1 MITDNNKEALKEYF
15 KTRKDVA
22 FAFLFGS
29 QARGTA
35 TKLSDI
41 DIAVYFYPERRH
53 PVEYE
58 EEAFYEGEDDIWADL
73 ERILKSEVE
82 LLVLNRVSATVSASA
97 IRGMPLAINDWG
109 LYLDFMGIVSIEGED
124 FMDFIINDYMQRES
138 LEKRS

>member
-35 TKLSDI
+35 T
-41 DIAVYFYPERRH
+41 
-53 PVEYE
+53 
-58 EEAFYEGEDDIWADL
+58 
-73 ERILKSEVE
+73 
-82 LLVLNRVSATVSASA
+82 VSASA

-109 LYLDFMGIVSIEGED
+109 LYLV
-124 FMDFIINDYMQRES
+124 
-138 LEKRS
+138 